1 MDIKDEVYKVID
13 FFIVIGTMGLITSI
27 PLTAIIA
34 AHRRGQAKLQVQML
48 EKEIELEKLRLET
61 FKVETDKMK
70 LDLEQSKQLSLDS
83 QKHTA
88 YNDEI
93 K

>member
-1 MDIKDEVYKVID
+1 MVD
-13 FFIVIGTMGLITSI
+13 FFIVMGVMGLITSI

-34 AHRRGQAKLQVQML
+34 AHRRGQSKLQVQML

-61 FKVETDKMK
+61 FKIETDKMK

-83 QKHTA
+83 QKQIS
-88 YNDEI
+88 YNEE

>member
-1 MDIKDEVYKVID
+1 MID
-13 FFIVIGTMGLITSI
+13 FFIVIGVMAIITSI
-27 PLTAIIA
+27 PLTAIVT

-48 EKEIELEKLRLET
+48 EKEVELEKIRLET

-83 QKHTA
+83 QKQISF
-88 YNDEI
+88 NEE

>member
-1 MDIKDEVYKVID
+1 MID
-13 FFIVIGTMGLITSI
+13 FFIVIGVMAIITSI
-27 PLTAIIA
+27 PLTAIVT

-48 EKEIELEKLRLET
+48 EKEVELEKLRLET

-83 QKHTA
+83 QKQISF
-88 YNDEI
+88 NEE

>member
-1 MDIKDEVYKVID
+1 MID
-13 FFIVIGTMGLITSI
+13 FFIVIGVMAIITSI
-27 PLTAIIA
+27 PLTAIVT

-48 EKEIELEKLRLET
+48 EKEVELEKIRLET

-83 QKHTA
+83 QKQIS
-88 YNDEI
+88 YNDE

>member
-1 MDIKDEVYKVID
+1 MEDLL
-13 FFIVIGTMGLITSI
+13 IVIGTMGLITSI

-34 AHRRGQAKLQVQML
+34 AHRRGQSKLQVQML
-48 EKEIELEKLRLET
+48 EKEIELERLRLET

-83 QKHTA
+83 QKQIS
-88 YNDEI
+88 YNDE

>member
-1 MDIKDEVYKVID
+1 MEDLL
-13 FFIVIGTMGLITSI
+13 IVIGTMGLITSI

-34 AHRRGQAKLQVQML
+34 AHRRGQSKLQVEML
-48 EKEIELEKLRLET
+48 EKEIELERLRLET

-83 QKHTA
+83 QKQIS
-88 YNDEI
+88 YNDE

>member
-1 MDIKDEVYKVID
+1 MID
-13 FFIVIGTMGLITSI
+13 FFIVIGVMAIITSI
-27 PLTAIIA
+27 PLTAIVT

-83 QKHTA
+83 QKQISF
-88 YNDEI
+88 NEE

>member
-1 MDIKDEVYKVID
+1 
-13 FFIVIGTMGLITSI
+13 
-27 PLTAIIA
+27 
-34 AHRRGQAKLQVQML
+34 ML

-83 QKHTA
+83 QKHIA
-88 YNDEI
+88 YNDE